1 MKAAVTSEI
10 VGIMLV
16 VLVEF
21 VFFTQVVPR
30 ILSVI
35 VESFSKASAE
45 NVARQVSGLITVSGA
60 ATREI
65 KIDYIPTREHVY
77 DVAVKTRTIKVVPKF
92 TVPYAEKAS
101 STQPFA
107 VGLQDYEEENVNHF
121 IIEKNFDG
129 ASAHVFKAK
138 KE

>member
-1 MKAAVTSEI
+1 MKAAVTGNI

-16 VLVEF
+16 IVVLF
-21 VFFTQVVPR
+21 VFFTYEVPKIISVVM
-30 ILSVI
+30 
-35 VESFSKASAE
+35 ESFSKASGE
-45 NVARQVSGLITVSGA
+45 GVARQVSGLITVSGA

-65 KIDYIPTREHVY
+65 DIDYIPTREHVY
-77 DVAVKTRTIKVVPKF
+77 DVVVKMRTIKVTPKF

-107 VGLQDYEEENVNHF
+107 VNLQDYEEDNVNHF

-129 ASAHVFKAK
+129 ASIYVFRTK